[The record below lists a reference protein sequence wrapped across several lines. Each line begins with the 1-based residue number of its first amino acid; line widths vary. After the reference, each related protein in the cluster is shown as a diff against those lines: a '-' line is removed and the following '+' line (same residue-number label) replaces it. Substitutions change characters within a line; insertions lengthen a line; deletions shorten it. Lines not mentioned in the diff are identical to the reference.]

1 MQRLRTCA
9 LVGVLLTLAVLLFAS
24 YATAGT
30 ALAGKSIGI
39 SPGHGRSG
47 AEAAGFGNV
56 AAAPARHFPMRIF
69 TISTIAQYLDA
80 YLRRMARS

>member
-39 SPGHGRSG
+39 SPDMVGSG

-56 AAAPARHFPMRIF
+56 AAAPARHFLMRIF
-69 TISTIAQYLDA
+69 TTSTMRSISTHISH
-80 YLRRMARS
+80 RMAL